1 MMQQPPSG
9 YRAPQPVEVYVLPD
23 HANAS
28 IPADVREQFQQDEQ
42 GRVLFFTAPPV
53 NNPGF
58 VTEEGQALG
67 HSARYLATK
76 AKRDAQRAAKRK
88 AEQAEIAGREDA
100 AKKARAD
107 AEDKLQKDVAALS
120 AKAISALEDQ
130 LAYATRTSLQA
141 TGGDNA
147 PGVLEKSLD
156 RLIAVQVDAVSKR
169 LEREAKLEQ
178 QKLSSQIAITGMTVR
193 LEEKI

>member
-1 MMQQPPSG
+1 M
-9 YRAPQPVEVYVLPD
+9 PD

-88 AEQAEIAGREDA
+88 ADQAETAAREEA
-100 AKKARAD
+100 AKKARAE
-107 AEDKLQKDVAALS
+107 AEDKLQKEVAALNI
-120 AKAISALEDQ
+120 KAISALEDQ
-130 LAYATRTSLQA
+130 LAYATKTSLQA
-141 TGGDNA
+141 ISGNKSSE
-147 PGVLEKSLD
+147 VLAKSLD
-156 RLIAVQVDAVSKR
+156 RLVDVQADAVSKR
-169 LEREAKLEQ
+169 LKREAKLEQ
-178 QKLSSQIAITGMTVR
+178 QKLSSQIAITGMTAR